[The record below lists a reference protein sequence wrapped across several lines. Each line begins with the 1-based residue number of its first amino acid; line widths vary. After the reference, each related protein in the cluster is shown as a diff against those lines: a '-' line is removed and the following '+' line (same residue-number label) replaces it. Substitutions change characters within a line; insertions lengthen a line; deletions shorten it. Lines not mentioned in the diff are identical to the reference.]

1 MEGLEHV
8 QRRATRVVMLLG
20 HKSYEE
26 QLRELRM
33 FVLEERKLMG
43 DLITLYNS
51 LTGECTWGR
60 VRLSSQGTE
69 TRQEDKALKLHQG
82 KFRLNTRKYSS
93 QRERLGIGM
102 SCSGR
107 WLSHCPCKC
116 FRKDW
121 MWH

>member
-1 MEGLEHV
+1 MEGLECF

-26 QLRELRM
+26 QLRELGT
-33 FVLEERKLMG
+33 FFLEERNLMG

-60 VRLSSQGTE
+60 VRLSSQGTV
-69 TRQEDKALKLHQG
+69 TGQEDKALKLHQG

-93 QRERLGIGM
+93 QERDWALEWAAQV
-102 SCSGR
+102 GR
-107 WLSHCPCKC
+107 
-116 FRKDW
+116 
-121 MWH
+121 